1 MLIYHPAFDI
11 NYARL
16 RIIQLIDGLRD
27 KEVPF
32 DLLRILDFYFL
43 FPHLLA
49 DVKLTKGLLRTKRE
63 FGKLANKYNGVPAP
77 KILIRQMEGI
87 HETAIR
93 ALQSSN
99 LVELPSSDMALV
111 RRSSITLPDD
121 LKTVIADQ
129 PEQERELAKILS
141 GEVATI
147 PLNGPDGLK
156 ARTGLL
162 EYRYD
167 PE

>member
-11 NYARL
+11 NHARL
-16 RIIQLIDGLRD
+16 RILQLVEYSNLKDI
-27 KEVPF
+27 PF
-32 DLLRILDFYFL
+32 DLLRILDFYML

-49 DVKLTKGLLRTKRE
+49 DVKLSRGMTRAKRLLAAR
-63 FGKLANKYNGVPAP
+63 ANKYNRVPAP
-77 KILIRQMEGI
+77 KVLIRQMEGI
-87 HETAIR
+87 HETAVR
-93 ALQSSN
+93 ALEASG
-99 LVELPSSDMALV
+99 VIELPLYDV
-111 RRSSITLPDD
+111 VVIRRSALPVPDE
-121 LKTVIADQ
+121 LTKIINDQ
-129 PEQERELAKILS
+129 PPEEQELAKLLAT
-141 GEVATI
+141 EVASI

>member
-1 MLIYHPAFDI
+1 MLVYHPAFDI
-11 NYARL
+11 NHARL

-27 KEVPF
+27 KEIPF

-49 DVKLTKGLLRTKRE
+49 DVKLTKALLRTKRE
-63 FGKLANKYNGVPAP
+63 LGKRANKYNRVPAP
-77 KILIRQMEGI
+77 KVLIRQMEGI

-93 ALQSSN
+93 ALQSSH
-99 LVELPSSDMALV
+99 LVELPSRDTAV
-111 RRSSITLPDD
+111 VKRSSVPLPDD
-121 LKTVIADQ
+121 LKKVIADQ
-129 PEQERELAKILS
+129 PEQEKALVQILS

>member
-11 NYARL
+11 NHARL
-16 RIIQLIDGLRD
+16 RLIQLLEGLRGC
-27 KEVPF
+27 EVPF

-49 DVKLTKGLLRTKRE
+49 DVQLRQGTARIKRE
-63 FGKLANKYNGVPAP
+63 LGRRKNKYNRVPAP

-87 HETAIR
+87 HETAVR
-93 ALQSSN
+93 ALQASS
-99 LVELPSSDMALV
+99 LVDVPAQDMAFV
-111 RRSSITLPDD
+111 KRSDTPLPEE
-121 LKTVIADQ
+121 LKGVIAGQ
-129 PEQERELAKILS
+129 PEQEQALVKVLT

-147 PLNGPDGLK
+147 PLNGPNGLK
-156 ARTGLL
+156 ARSGLL

-167 PE
+167 PA

>member
-11 NYARL
+11 NHARL
-16 RIIQLIDGLRD
+16 RIIQLLEGLRD
-27 KEVPF
+27 REVPF

-49 DVKLTKGLLRTKRE
+49 DVQLKQGMTRIKRE
-63 FGKLANKYNGVPAP
+63 LRRRGNKYNRVPAP
-77 KILIRQMEGI
+77 KVLIRQMEGI
-87 HETAIR
+87 HETAVR
-93 ALQSSN
+93 ALQASN
-99 LVELPSSDMALV
+99 LVDMAQDMAV
-111 RRSSITLPDD
+111 VKRSDIPLPEA
-121 LKTVIADQ
+121 LKKVIADQ
-129 PEQERELAKILS
+129 PDQEQTLANILS

-147 PLNGPDGLK
+147 PLNGPNGLK

-167 PE
+167 PA